1 MTPHRPTRPPRP
13 RRRAAL
19 AAVAVTGVVLATM
32 APRADDPAA
41 AIPLTPAAAEPVT
54 ALPGDTVALTLVT
67 GDRVHLRTQPGSTP
81 EVARIE
87 PAPRAG
93 GAPVGFQT
101 FRHDGDVHVVPSD
114 ASALLAADR
123 LDPELFNVTLLAEHG
138 LTGAGG
144 LPLIVQ
150 YGGARQRRA
159 ATELPGATRGPEL
172 ESIDASGVR
181 VDPARAADFWAAVD
195 GATGASAARLDR
207 GLERIW
213 LDRPVEAVLDESV
226 AQVGAPE
233 AWAAGFDGTGV
244 TVAVLDTGIDP
255 QHPDLAN
262 RIVGSRSFV
271 PGEEVTDGH
280 GHGTHVASTVAGSGA
295 GSDGRYT
302 GVAPGARLLVGKV
315 LSDGGSGSSTGIIE
329 GMEWAVEQGARVV
342 SMSLGGDPTD
352 GTDLMSAAVNRL
364 SDESGA
370 LFVIAAGNAGPD
382 GGTVG
387 APGAADAAL
396 TVAAVDKQDELASF
410 SSRGPRVG
418 DAATKPDIAAPGVAI
433 AAARGAGTSLGQP
446 VDELYTSANGTS
458 MATPHVAGAAA
469 ILAQQ
474 HPDWT
479 GADLKAALTSTATD
493 VGGTAYETGAG
504 RLDVDRATGQGVF
517 SDGGVWFGH
526 LPYPQTAPVT
536 RTVTYTNTGA
546 DPVVLD
552 LAASLSTAAG
562 APAPA
567 GMIGVSPGT
576 LTVPAGGT
584 ATATVAVDPTA
595 GESVGLYQGRVTA
608 TGDGGAVR
616 VTTVVGVFVEPE
628 TFELTVS
635 AVAPE
640 GSSDLDIESWLVI
653 RNDGWIDFSANAVRL
668 PGDPEATVTLPR
680 GSYTVAAQL
689 SWQDAAG
696 ETHVGLPLEPQARL
710 DADTAVRFDLGQ
722 ATRLGA
728 ATPSPTEAY
737 DTRLAYLRGGPG
749 DTWSLEATLTG
760 DYGAENFWITPT
772 APVGTGTLELTSQ
785 LVLGPPPLT
794 LQTMGARPL
803 TLTPRYRS
811 ADATE
816 PRLDRRRPLPVVD
829 GGRGDD
835 LSGVDAEGALV
846 LMTPDDLCTPGCGP
860 ELAGRVAAAASAGAA
875 GVLVAGTTA
884 RPSLGDAE
892 LALPVA
898 TLPPSEGAA
907 LEAELALRPVRVRV
921 GGDPTVPSLR
931 LLSYRE
937 SGAVP
942 ADLTY
947 EVADDELTVVHHDLH
962 AGAADAGEARRLV
975 WTVDGGGLQLPYVT
989 TPRRLTVLVGSA
1001 DADALHAIDLQDDDD
1016 SDLGLFMESTRR
1028 VYGPPGPHVVA
1039 WNSGPQVPGA
1049 SSGWS
1054 GLDDQ
1059 AGPMRACSGCRMGD
1073 VFLPFMYLGTSR
1085 RHESGLLGLVE
1096 GGMLAPSSH
1105 ICRPDDPEHP
1115 PSSPPRYRC
1124 EVHLYRA
1131 DGTEIEPRLVS
1142 DAPMIPPLSA
1152 GATGTEEDR

>member
-1 MTPHRPTRPPRP
+1 APPPRH

-19 AAVAVTGVVLATM
+19 AAVAVAGLVLAV
-32 APRADDPAA
+32 AAQRADEPAA
-41 AIPLTPAAAEPVT
+41 ATPLTAPADVAPVT
-54 ALPGDTVALTLVT
+54 ALPGGTVTVTLVT
-67 GDRVHLRTQPGSTP
+67 GDRVHVRAEPGRAP
-81 EVARIE
+81 EVTGID
-87 PAPRAG
+87 PAPRADG
-93 GAPVGFQT
+93 DPVGFQT
-101 FRHDGDVHVVPSD
+101 FRHDGAVHVVPSD

-123 LDPELFNVTLLAEHG
+123 LDPELFNLTTLVEHG

-144 LPLIVQ
+144 LALIVQ
-150 YGGARQRRA
+150 YDGASQRRSA
-159 ATELPGATRGPEL
+159 ARAAALPGATRGPEL
-172 ESIDASGVR
+172 ESIDAAGLR
-181 VDPARAADFWAAVD
+181 VDPERAADFWAAVD
-195 GATGASAARLDR
+195 ATDGAGGASAARLDR
-207 GLERIW
+207 GVERIW

-233 AWAAGFDGTGV
+233 AWAAGYDGEGV

-255 QHPDLAN
+255 EHPDLAD

-280 GHGTHVASTVAGSGA
+280 GHGTHVASTVLGSGA
-295 GSDGRYT
+295 GSGGRYT

-315 LSDGGSGSSTGIIE
+315 LGDGGSGSSTGIID

-352 GTDLMSAAVNRL
+352 GTDPMSSAVNRL
-364 SDESGA
+364 SAESGA
-370 LFVIAAGNAGPD
+370 LFVIAAGNAGPEA
-382 GGTVG
+382 GTVA
-387 APGAADAAL
+387 APGAADSAL
-396 TVAAVDKQDELASF
+396 TVAAVDKQDALAGF

-433 AAARGAGTSLGQP
+433 AAARAAGTGLGQP
-446 VDELYTSANGTS
+446 VDDLYTAANGTS

-474 HPDWT
+474 HPGWT
-479 GADLKAALTSTATD
+479 GEQLKAALTSTAAD
-493 VGGTAYETGAG
+493 LGDTAYETGAG
-504 RLDVDRATGQGVF
+504 QLDVDRATGQGVF
-517 SDGGVWFGH
+517 SSGSVWFGH
-526 LPYPQTAPVT
+526 LPYPQTAPVS
-536 RTVTYTNTGA
+536 RTITYTNTGA
-546 DPVVLD
+546 EPVVLD

-562 APAPA
+562 GPAPA
-567 GMIGVSPGT
+567 GMLGVSPGT
-576 LTVPAGGT
+576 LTVPAGGI

-608 TGDGGAVR
+608 TAGGGAVR

-635 AVAPE
+635 AVGPE
-640 GSSDLDIESWLVI
+640 GSSDVDIDSWLVI
-653 RNDGWIDFSANAVRL
+653 RNDGWIDFSDNAVRL

-680 GSYTVAAQL
+680 GSYTVAAQVT
-689 SWQDAAG
+689 WQDGAG
-696 ETHVGLPLEPQARL
+696 DVHAGLPLEPQARL

-728 ATPSPTEAY
+728 ATADPSEAY
-737 DTRLAYLRGGPG
+737 DTRLAYRRGGPG
-749 DTWSLEATLTG
+749 DGWSLEGTLTG
-760 DYGAENFWITPT
+760 DYGAESFWITPT
-772 APVGTGTLELTSQ
+772 APVEAGTLELTSQ
-785 LVLGPPPLT
+785 LVLGPPLLS

-803 TLTPRYRS
+803 TLSPRYRS
-811 ADATE
+811 ADVTE
-816 PRLDRRRPLPVVD
+816 PRLDRRRPLAVVD

-835 LSGVDAEGALV
+835 LGGVDAEGSLV
-846 LMTPDDLCTPGCGP
+846 LLTPDDLCTPDCGP
-860 ELAGRVAAAASAGAA
+860 GLAGRVAAAASAGAA

-884 RPSLGDAE
+884 RPSLGGAE

-907 LEAELALRPVRVRV
+907 LTAELAVRPVRVRV
-921 GGDPTVPSLR
+921 GGDPSVPSLR

-947 EVADDELTVVHHDLH
+947 QVSDDELAVVHHDIH
-962 AGAADAGEARRLV
+962 AGAGDRGEARRLL
-975 WTVDGGGLQLPYVT
+975 WTVDGGALELPYVT
-989 TPRRLTVLVGSA
+989 APRRLTVGVGPVDPA
-1001 DADALHAIDLQDDDD
+1001 VRHAIDLQDDDA
-1016 SDLGLFMESTRR
+1016 SDLGLFVESTQRFF
-1028 VYGPPGPHVVA
+1028 GTAGPHVVA
-1039 WNSGPQVPGA
+1039 WNSGPLVPGP

-1059 AGPMRACSGCRMGD
+1059 AGPLRACSGCRMGD

-1085 RHESGLLGLVE
+1085 QHESGLLGLVE

-1115 PSSPPRYRC
+1115 PSRPPRYQC

-1142 DAPMIPPLSA
+1142 DTPAIPPFSA
-1152 GATGTEEDR
+1152 ATVTEEDR